1 MGQKVH
7 PIGFRVGVTEDWRS
21 RWYAPKAAYAE
32 FLIEDE
38 KIRKLIDVQ
47 LNRTSPFAGCA
58 GIEIERTRN
67 EVKVVLAT
75 ARPGMVIGPKG
86 AEVDKLR
93 EKLEE
98 LIDRK
103 VSVNIKEIK
112 NPDLNS
118 QLIALDICEQ
128 LKKRASFRRV
138 MKMHCESSMQA
149 GALGVKIICKGRLGG
164 AEMSR
169 QETQKL
175 GSIPLQT
182 LRANVDYGFAQAFT
196 TYGAIGVRVWLYKG
210 EYRDLKEEDKA
221 VEQPA
226 SEGGVGDGRRRRGGA
241 E

>member
-32 FLIEDE
+32 FLIEDH
-38 KIRKLIDVQ
+38 KIRNLIEQ
-47 LNRTSPFAGCA
+47 KLNREPPFAGCA

-93 EKLEE
+93 EALEE

-112 NPDLNS
+112 NPDLNA
-118 QLIALDICEQ
+118 QLIAFDIAEQ

-138 MKMHCESSMQA
+138 MKMRCDAAMAA
-149 GALGVKIICKGRLGG
+149 GALGVKIICSGRLGG

-169 QETQKL
+169 TEVQKR

-182 LRANVDYGFAQAFT
+182 LQARVDYGFATSVT
-196 TYGAIGVRVWLYKG
+196 TYGSLGVRVWLYRG
-210 EYRDLKEEDKA
+210 IYGQEMD
-221 VEQPA
+221 VEA
-226 SEGGVGDGRRRRGGA
+226 EDGRPAGRGRQRF
-241 E
+241 